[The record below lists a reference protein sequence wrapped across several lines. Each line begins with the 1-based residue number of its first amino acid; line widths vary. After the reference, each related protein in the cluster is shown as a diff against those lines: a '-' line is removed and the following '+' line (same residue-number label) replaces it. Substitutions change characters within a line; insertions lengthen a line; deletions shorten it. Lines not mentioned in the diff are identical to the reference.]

1 MLGNGKP
8 ATVFLFGPRV
18 TGFTPTAGYPYSP
31 DKARALLDEAG
42 WRVGPGGIR
51 QREGQNLRLIFVT
64 RKGGTPGD
72 FEIAEQVQGMLRAV
86 GVDVDLQVH
95 DSATLLARMNAPGG
109 PQIAYDMLNLANN
122 TFTGDAEY
130 IMLGFYRSIDLPPN
144 GFNYSLYG
152 NPQVDKL
159 IEDSLR
165 TRNMSGR
172 NSIYYSQIIKIVV
185 NDAPAVLLFD
195 VQMQAA
201 MKQNV
206 QGVYLDPAYNV
217 WIPKYA
223 WKSK

>member
-1 MLGNGKP
+1 
-8 ATVFLFGPRV
+8 
-18 TGFTPTAGYPYSP
+18 
-31 DKARALLDEAG
+31 
-42 WRVGPGGIR
+42 
-51 QREGQNLRLIFVT
+51 
-64 RKGGTPGD
+64 
-72 FEIAEQVQGMLRAV
+72 
-86 GVDVDLQVH
+86 VH

-109 PQIAYDMLNLANN
+109 PQIVYDMLNLANN

-144 GFNYSLYG
+144 GFNYSLYS
-152 NPQVDKL
+152 NPQVDRL
-159 IEDSLR
+159 IEDSLK

-185 NDAPAVLLFD
+185 NDAPAILLFD
-195 VQMQAA
+195 VQMQAP

-217 WIPKYA
+217 WISKYA

>member
-1 MLGNGKP
+1 
-8 ATVFLFGPRV
+8 
-18 TGFTPTAGYPYSP
+18 
-31 DKARALLDEAG
+31 
-42 WRVGPGGIR
+42 
-51 QREGQNLRLIFVT
+51 
-64 RKGGTPGD
+64 
-72 FEIAEQVQGMLRAV
+72 
-86 GVDVDLQVH
+86 
-95 DSATLLARMNAPGG
+95 
-109 PQIAYDMLNLANN
+109 
-122 TFTGDAEY
+122 
-130 IMLGFYRSIDLPPN
+130 MLGFYRSIDLPPN